1 MTVVDTNVLIYDT
14 FEDTSYHEDAR
25 RILDSLPEWR
35 IPSIVLVEYIAFLN
49 RIRLGREKILDK
61 LYELVN
67 DPKFSLVDVEKGDV
81 LEALKT
87 VENEKLSTS
96 RLNDKII
103 LSISKR
109 VGENLVTFD
118 RSLKGEFDKV

>member
-1 MTVVDTNVLIYDT
+1 VDTNVLIYDT

-87 VENEKLSTS
+87 VENEKLSTL
-96 RLNDKII
+96 RLNDMII

>member
-87 VENEKLSTS
+87 VENEKLSTL

>member
-87 VENEKLSTS
+87 VENEKLSTL
-96 RLNDKII
+96 RLNDMII

>member
-1 MTVVDTNVLIYDT
+1 LTVVDTNVLIYDT

-87 VENEKLSTS
+87 VENEKLSTL

>member
-14 FEDTSYHEDAR
+14 FEDTSYHENAR

-81 LEALKT
+81 LEALKM
-87 VENEKLSTS
+87 VENERLSTL

-109 VGENLVTFD
+109 VGENLVTFG
-118 RSLKGEFDKV
+118 RSLKGEFDRV

>member
-1 MTVVDTNVLIYDT
+1 VDTNVLIYDT
-14 FEDTSYHEDAR
+14 FEDTSHHEDAR

-109 VGENLVTFD
+109 VSENLVTFD

>member
-1 MTVVDTNVLIYDT
+1 LTVVDTNVLIYDT

-87 VENEKLSTS
+87 VENEKLPTL

>member
-1 MTVVDTNVLIYDT
+1 VDTNVLIYDT

-87 VENEKLSTS
+87 VENEKLSTL

>member
-1 MTVVDTNVLIYDT
+1 VDTNVLIYDT

>member
-14 FEDTSYHEDAR
+14 FEDTSYHENAR
-25 RILDSLPEWR
+25 RILDSLSEWR

-81 LEALKT
+81 LEALKM
-87 VENEKLSTS
+87 VENERLSTL

-118 RSLKGEFDKV
+118 RSLKGEFDRV

>member
-1 MTVVDTNVLIYDT
+1 LTVVDTNVLIYDT

>member
-1 MTVVDTNVLIYDT
+1 LTVVDTNVLIYDT

-67 DPKFSLVDVEKGDV
+67 DPKFSLVDVEKGDA

-87 VENEKLSTS
+87 VENEKLSTL
-96 RLNDKII
+96 RLNDMII

>member
-1 MTVVDTNVLIYDT
+1 LTVVDTNVLIYDT

-87 VENEKLSTS
+87 VENEKLSTL
-96 RLNDKII
+96 RLNDMII

-118 RSLKGEFDKV
+118 RSLKGEVR

>member
-1 MTVVDTNVLIYDT
+1 VDTNVLIYDT

-87 VENEKLSTS
+87 VENEKLSTL
-96 RLNDKII
+96 RLNDMII

-118 RSLKGEFDKV
+118 RSLKGEVR